1 MIEQQIDIPTKDDA
15 TTTFI
20 VHPERDGPHPL
31 IVFYMDAPAIRE
43 ELRDMARRLASVG
56 YFVMLPNLYYRAGVM
71 ELGPFLGEA
80 AAATRQR
87 MGELMGSLT
96 IPMIMDDTDALIAFA
111 DKQAA
116 AATAT
121 IGCVGYCMSGQYAIN
136 AAARYPERVGAA
148 ASVYGVR
155 LVTEAEDS
163 PHRVAGRAKGE
174 LYFACAE
181 HDSWAPLDMVETL
194 RKSLKEIHPNTEIE
208 IYLGVDHGFA
218 FPQRPAYDKAA
229 AERHWERLIALF
241 RRQLG

>member
-1 MIEQQIDIPTKDDA
+1 
-15 TTTFI
+15 
-20 VHPERDGPHPL
+20 
-31 IVFYMDAPAIRE
+31 
-43 ELRDMARRLASVG
+43 
-56 YFVMLPNLYYRAGVM
+56 
-71 ELGPFLGEA
+71 
-80 AAATRQR
+80 
-87 MGELMGSLT
+87 
-96 IPMIMDDTDALIAFA
+96 
-111 DKQAA
+111 
-116 AATAT
+116 
-121 IGCVGYCMSGQYAIN
+121 
-136 AAARYPERVGAA
+136 
-148 ASVYGVR
+148 VR